1 MWNAETSFMESRN
14 SDGSWAGEDEGWT
27 EGDHWAYSLD
37 VMVNLFFLGFFMG
50 FSLRTM
56 GNSMMCQG

>member
-1 MWNAETSFMESRN
+1 MWNAETGFMESRN

-37 VMVNLFFLGFFMG
+37 VMASLCSHYFLSFFKG
-50 FSLRTM
+50 
-56 GNSMMCQG
+56 C

>member
-1 MWNAETSFMESRN
+1 MWNAEKGFMESRN

-37 VMVNLFFLGFFMG
+37 VMASFFSHYFLSFFKG
-50 FSLRTM
+50 CWLKK
-56 GNSMMCQG
+56 GGKLA

>member
-1 MWNAETSFMESRN
+1 MESRN

-37 VMVNLFFLGFFMG
+37 VMASLCSHYFLSFFKG
-50 FSLRTM
+50 
-56 GNSMMCQG
+56 C